1 MGGRFKIPGTVLFG
15 IASAFGVSST
25 IQAYW
30 ISRLMGQHW
39 TGSDTASLL
48 ALNLIYWYV
57 PALVAPVVLAL
68 ATRYRVG
75 RASWGL
81 LALVHVPGAVAY
93 VVVHESAMV
102 LTQAVL
108 FPNGAVRNG
117 RWTSV
122 LSTSVQ
128 QLDWLL
134 MTYLFFVGLAHALAY
149 RGESEAQTLNRAQ
162 LETRLVEA
170 QLQSL
175 QRQLRPHFLF
185 NTLHTISGLMRSN
198 LDAADRMMDRLG
210 DLLRM
215 TLDTSG
221 SEEVPL
227 REEIEALSKYLEI
240 EHTRFGD
247 RLSTAIEVAPEALD
261 AFVPYL
267 LLQPLAE
274 NAIRYGI
281 APHARQGRLAILASR
296 ADGRLDIQVRDS
308 GNGPPPDRLLEL
320 NHGVGLS
327 NTRARLQ
334 HLYRTD
340 FEFAFSK
347 TDEGFCV
354 LVNVPFRLHPTVE
367 PFEQGAA

>member
-1 MGGRFKIPGTVLFG
+1 
-15 IASAFGVSST
+15 
-25 IQAYW
+25 
-30 ISRLMGQHW
+30 
-39 TGSDTASLL
+39 
-48 ALNLIYWYV
+48 
-57 PALVAPVVLAL
+57 
-68 ATRYRVG
+68 
-75 RASWGL
+75 
-81 LALVHVPGAVAY
+81 
-93 VVVHESAMV
+93 VVVHEGVMI

-108 FPNGAVRNG
+108 FPGGAVRRG

-122 LSTSVQ
+122 ISTSVQ
-128 QLDWLL
+128 QLDWLI

-149 RGESEAQTLNRAQ
+149 RRESEMQELNRAQ

-198 LDAADRMMDRLG
+198 LDAADRMMDHLG

-215 TLDTSG
+215 TLNASG
-221 SEEVPL
+221 VEEVPL
-227 REEIEALSKYLEI
+227 REEIETLRKYLDI
-240 EHTRFGD
+240 EHTRFGE
-247 RLSTAIEVAPEALD
+247 RLTTHIEIDPETLD

-274 NAIRYGI
+274 NAIRHGV
-281 APHARQGRLAILASR
+281 APHARPGWIAIRASR
-296 ADGRLDIQVRDS
+296 AGQRLVIDVRDS
-308 GNGPPPDRLLEL
+308 GNGLPPERLVEL

-340 FEFAFSK
+340 FDFMFSNL
-347 TDEGFCV
+347 DDGFRV
-354 LVNVPFRLHPTVE
+354 TVSLPFRRHPTLE
-367 PFEQGAA
+367 PLHAGAA